1 MSQEGWGKTSSDASG
16 SGPFLQTQRL
26 AGTAEKADAVRQL
39 GGKERNQHHMRC
51 KPLHLGGRRACL
63 YIYTYTQSCLRNV
76 L

>member
-39 GGKERNQHHMRC
+39 GGKGE
-51 KPLHLGGRRACL
+51 KPAP
-63 YIYTYTQSCLRNV
+63 YEM
-76 L
+76 